1 MRFRR
6 VLAVVLAGGLGL
18 VGTSIDRSAAA
29 PTSPVFIS
37 EVLADNTLSTANP
50 LSDWI
55 ELANTGTVAQD
66 LGGWKLKDSG
76 TTATATWTF
85 PSPTVL
91 PAGGRLVVFAD
102 STLTAPV
109 AGTELH
115 TSFGLSKNG
124 EYLGLIRPDGSIAH
138 EFTPNFPG
146 LAPNVSYGVND
157 AGDLRSFSTPTP
169 GAANGP
175 GDLLAATAVIAAPA
189 RGFFTASTLITL
201 TTTTPGAQ
209 IRYTLD
215 GSVPSATN
223 GTTYTAP
230 FAVATTTTVR
240 STAIKAGFANAPA
253 STNTYVFVAS
263 VLNQGTGIPGF
274 PNGKQRFY
282 GAGSLTV
289 PEDTAMDQAVISQY
303 TPAVVSN
310 ALTAIPTMSLTAPV
324 DSIFGATGLYETPEN
339 AVSVE
344 QPMSVELLYPSN
356 PTANQQTDAGV
367 ESHSHDRLKR
377 SLKLNFRAQYGASP
391 WTTDL
396 MKNAPLNGAGATNK
410 FRSLILRAGNNRA
423 WTRTFNPDATTFTED
438 ELYRATQIAIE
449 GNGVRGTFVHLYING
464 VYWGLYNVAERPDD
478 KWAAAYL
485 GGNNDN
491 WYFRTESTP
500 TSGDPAR
507 FNHVVSDL
515 MNRDL
520 SITANYTEMKD
531 YLDVN
536 AFADYM
542 MLNWWFGKTDWPNN
556 NWYVSNRNPVA
567 PDTATGARYWA
578 WDGEWALDRKQP
590 DTLPPGAW
598 VHPDFLPAAV
608 PTTWLA
614 SLWKSLWAN
623 PEFRTTFY
631 GRVATNTATG
641 GPLTDASVLATFN
654 TLNASVRDAV
664 VAESARWGDALA
676 SQGQPTRTRDVDWQ
690 REVGVIETLI
700 NGNTA
705 RFIAALRAV
714 GYYPAAAAPTFSPAP
729 GTYTGPVTVTNPG
742 GAGTVVYT
750 LDGSDPTTNAA
761 ALTYSGPIA
770 LTRSTT
776 IKAAVK
782 VGTSFSAATTA
793 TYVLPSFV
801 VTEMNYNPGPLTA
814 GEIAAGVTSPDLFEY
829 IEIKN
834 VSTSLLS
841 LGDLT
846 FTTGITTPPLFG
858 LVAPGEIVVLVAE
871 PLAFGLKYGSGA
883 RVVGTYAGN
892 LSNGGEQIVATF
904 PAGIPAI
911 DFIYDD
917 IAPWPL
923 TPDGTGPSLVVTS
936 PGATTD
942 LSLPAS
948 WTASPNPGG
957 TPGFAPDTV
966 PPTVVGVSPASGATA
981 VSSGVAP
988 VVTFS
993 EPVAPAA
1000 AVTLAVD
1007 GGATVAT
1014 GVAVG
1019 STVTLT
1025 PSAALLPSTTY
1036 RITVPTTTKDLGGNA
1051 VAAVFTST
1059 FTTAATPPPVDTTPP
1074 TVVSV
1079 SPVAGATGAAT
1090 GVVPAVTFSEPVA
1103 PAAGVTLAVD
1113 GGATVATGVAVG
1125 STVTLT
1131 PSAALLP
1138 GTTYRITVP
1147 TTTKDA
1153 AGNAIATA
1161 FTATFTTAAPVTTTE
1176 LIKVARSTSRS
1187 PAVALQGNNW
1197 NVGESVVV
1205 FLDTAEAAVS
1215 VKFFLDNPTTG
1226 TAFRT
1231 EGLAPWDFNG
1241 GGIATATPWTSTLA
1255 AGSHTIRALLT
1266 RPNGTT
1272 VTFTSTFTV
1281 GGTPPPVDTT
1291 PPTVVSV
1298 SPVAGATGVAATV
1311 VPVVTFSEPVTPGS
1325 GVTLAV
1331 DGGAT
1336 VGTGTAVG
1344 STVTLSHAAALVPST
1359 TYRVTVPITT
1369 KDAAGNAIAAAFTS
1383 TFTTAATPPPVD
1395 TTPPTV
1401 VSVSP
1406 VAGATGVATGVVPVV
1421 TFSEPVT
1428 PGSGVTLAVDGG
1440 ATVGAG
1446 VAVGSTVS
1454 LTPSTALLPATTYRV
1469 TVPITT
1475 KDAAGNAIA
1484 AAFTSTFT
1492 TAAAPPPPTTDPL
1505 KVSRSS
1511 TRASSV
1517 AVQGN
1522 VWTVG
1527 ESVYVFLDTIEPAV
1541 NVKFYLDNPTTG
1553 VVFRTEGLAPW
1564 DFNGGGIATATPY
1577 VNRLTVGVHTIR
1589 AVLTRPNGTTVTYT
1603 STLTVA

>member
-18 VGTSIDRSAAA
+18 VGTSIGRSSAA

-55 ELANTGTVAQD
+55 ELANTGAVAQD

-85 PSPTVL
+85 PLPTVL

-102 STLTAPV
+102 STLTVPV

-175 GDLLAATAVIAAPA
+175 GDLLAATAVVAAPA
-189 RGFFTASTLITL
+189 RGFFSASTLITL

-230 FAVATTTTVR
+230 FAVASTTTVR

-253 STNTYVFVAS
+253 ATNTYVFVAS

-274 PNGKQRFY
+274 PNGKQRFF

-339 AVSVE
+339 AISVE
-344 QPMSVELLYPSN
+344 QPMSVELLYPNN
-356 PTANQQTDAGV
+356 PAANQQTDAGV

-391 WTTDL
+391 WTSDL

-449 GNGVRGTFVHLYING
+449 GTGVRGTFVHLYING

-500 TSGDPAR
+500 TSGDGTR

-614 SLWKSLWAN
+614 SLWKSVWAN

-631 GRVATNTATG
+631 GRVATNTAAG
-641 GPLTDASVLATFN
+641 GPLTDAAVLATFN
-654 TLNASVRDAV
+654 TLNASVREAV

-676 SQGQPTRTRDVDWQ
+676 TQGQPTRTRDIDWQ
-690 REVGVIETLI
+690 REVGVIQTLI

-705 RFIAALRAV
+705 RFIAALRAA

-729 GTYTGPVTVTNPG
+729 GTYTGPVTIANAG
-742 GAGTVVYT
+742 GSGSIVYT
-750 LDGSDPTTNAA
+750 LDGTDPTTNPA
-761 ALTYSGPIA
+761 ALTYTAPIV

-782 VGTSFSAATTA
+782 VDTSYSATNTA

-814 GEIAAGVTSPDLFEY
+814 GETAAGVLNSDMFEY
-829 IEIKN
+829 VEIKN
-834 VSTSLLS
+834 VTGSPLPLA
-841 LGDLT
+841 DLA
-846 FTTGITTPPLFG
+846 FTTGITASG
-858 LVAPGEIVVLVAE
+858 LTGSVAPGEIVVLVVN
-871 PLAFGLKYGSGA
+871 PTAFALRHGSGA
-883 RVVGTYAGN
+883 RVIGTYTGN

-923 TPDGTGPSLVVTS
+923 TPDGMGPSLVVSS

-942 LSLPAS
+942 LSLAAS
-948 WTASPNPGG
+948 WTASPNAGG
-957 TPGFAPDTV
+957 TPGFAPDAV
-966 PPTVVGVSPASGATA
+966 PPTVVNVSPAAGAT
-981 VSSGVAP
+981 GVATGVVP

-993 EPVAPAA
+993 EPVTPA
-1000 AVTLAVD
+1000 D
-1007 GGATVAT
+1007 
-1014 GVAVG
+1014 
-1019 STVTLT
+1019 
-1025 PSAALLPSTTY
+1025 
-1036 RITVPTTTKDLGGNA
+1036 
-1051 VAAVFTST
+1051 
-1059 FTTAATPPPVDTTPP
+1059 
-1074 TVVSV
+1074 
-1079 SPVAGATGAAT
+1079 
-1090 GVVPAVTFSEPVA
+1090 
-1103 PAAGVTLAVD
+1103 GVTLAVD

-1153 AGNAIATA
+1153 AGNAIGAA
-1161 FTATFTTAAPVTTTE
+1161 FGATFTTAAPVPTTE

-1205 FLDTAEAAVS
+1205 FLDTAEPAVS

-1226 TAFRT
+1226 TVFRT

-1241 GGIATATPWTSTLA
+1241 GSVVTATPYVSTLA
-1255 AGSHTIRALLT
+1255 AGPHTIRALLT
-1266 RPNGTT
+1266 RANGTT
-1272 VTFTSTFTV
+1272 VTFTSPFTV
-1281 GGTPPPVDTT
+1281 GGTPPPPPVDTT
-1291 PPTVVSV
+1291 PPTVVGV
-1298 SPVAGATGVAATV
+1298 SPVAGATGVATSV
-1311 VPVVTFSEPVTPGS
+1311 VPVVTFSEPVAPAS

-1331 DGGAT
+1331 DGGAP
-1336 VGTGTAVG
+1336 VATGTAVG
-1344 STVTLSHAAALVPST
+1344 STVTLSHAVALLPAT
-1359 TYRVTVPITT
+1359 NYRLTVPIST
-1369 KDAAGNAIAAAFTS
+1369 KDAAGNAIATMFTS

-1401 VSVSP
+1401 VGVSP
-1406 VAGATGVATGVVPVV
+1406 LAGATGVAATVVPVV
-1421 TFSEPVT
+1421 TFSEPVA
-1428 PGSGVTLAVDGG
+1428 PAAGVNLSVDGG
-1440 ATVGAG
+1440 ATVATG
-1446 VAVGSTVS
+1446 VAVGSTVT
-1454 LTPSTALLPATTYRV
+1454 LTPSATLLPSTTYRV
-1469 TVPITT
+1469 TVPVTT

-1484 AAFTSTFT
+1484 AVFTSTFI
-1492 TAAAPPPPTTDPL
+1492 TAAAPPPPPTTDPL

-1511 TRASSV
+1511 SRASAI

-1527 ESVYVFLDTIEPAV
+1527 ESVYVFLDTTEPAV

-1553 VVFRTEGLAPW
+1553 AVFRTEGLAPW

-1577 VNRLTVGVHTIR
+1577 VNRLTPGVHTIR

-1603 STLTVA
+1603 STITVA